1 MKRRR
6 KKQNIQKSYV
16 CKIFGLIVAITVIA
30 VSGGILLKRTITE
43 SPEDTLMEYMNHIE
57 KKEYEVMYTMIDS
70 DEKVYLTK
78 EEYIQRNSK
87 IYEGIEVSDIKISHI
102 AVKEKKADTVTLSY
116 ETSCNTIAG
125 TIQFDNMAELKKT
138 KQGYKLVWQDSLIFP
153 DLESDD
159 KISVTTSKA
168 ERGEILDRDGKMLA
182 GKGVATSVGIIP
194 GKLEDRNV
202 SIEKIAELLEIDVE
216 TINNKLTA
224 KWVKED
230 SFVPIETIPKV
241 EEIDLMKI
249 QPEEKTLEEQD
260 CQNKL
265 LEIPGVMLS
274 DVEVRTYELGEA
286 AAHLIGYVQSINSR
300 RFGKSS
306 RGRIFS

>member
-1 MKRRR
+1 MKRKR
-6 KKQNIQKSYV
+6 KKQNTQKSYI

-43 SPEDTLMEYMNHIE
+43 SPENTLMEYMNHIE

-138 KQGYKLVWQDSLIFP
+138 KQGYKKDATV
-153 DLESDD
+153 
-159 KISVTTSKA
+159 
-168 ERGEILDRDGKMLA
+168 LDEYFEG
-182 GKGVATSVGIIP
+182 
-194 GKLEDRNV
+194 
-202 SIEKIAELLEIDVE
+202 
-216 TINNKLTA
+216 
-224 KWVKED
+224 
-230 SFVPIETIPKV
+230 
-241 EEIDLMKI
+241 
-249 QPEEKTLEEQD
+249 
-260 CQNKL
+260 
-265 LEIPGVMLS
+265 
-274 DVEVRTYELGEA
+274 
-286 AAHLIGYVQSINSR
+286 
-300 RFGKSS
+300 
-306 RGRIFS
+306 